1 MKISNEVIYKYT
13 QLCKT
18 STAKCESFFD
28 IEYKIYRHINLGK
41 LIEIK
46 DKGDTIIVRYYDLDF
61 TITKNKVVNL
71 ERDRNKEL
79 VWIKEENKIK
89 YDRIHMKL
97 VV

>member
-1 MKISNEVIYKYT
+1 MKITNDVIEKYT
-13 QLCKT
+13 KLCRT

-28 IEYKIYRHINLGK
+28 IEYKIHRHIALGK
-41 LIEIK
+41 AIEMK

-61 TITKNKVVNL
+61 TITKNKVVNM

-79 VWIKEENKIK
+79 VWIKEENKNQ
-89 YDRIHMKL
+89 YDIIHSKL